1 MTVSALGF
9 HVHDPA
15 DVATVEN
22 ICGAFA
28 GGFNMMLTAKS
39 RRRGWEFSDS
49 QPMFLRPFAE
59 EGAAMA
65 YPLRDMFRFTPER
78 FERDVVARRAQYA
91 YLHYVGL
98 GFWHAMR
105 NSAPQKVGRIVSRL
119 DPLHGML
126 CWDGYGFKVGFF
138 DYERDPSAVG
148 RLAEITGYARHVA
161 HQGLGRSLW
170 FRYLGDP
177 NRLIEAL
184 ESLGPFAPDAASGV
198 GLASTFASINR
209 PAQAFR
215 LVEQFPEVWRGHALL
230 GMTFGYKARA
240 LCSPEFFD
248 CKIATLDQERRG
260 AIRAAVA
267 QCDLVESQVGREGG
281 SDGYRR
287 WRDRLIEWLEE
298 HVEYPFAALH
308 RPTAVSGDAELV
320 MAAPLEGVTW

>member
-15 DVATVEN
+15 DVATVEQ

-28 GGFNMMLTAKS
+28 GGFNMMLTKG
-39 RRRGWEFSDS
+39 RQRGWAFSDS

-65 YPLRDMFRFTPER
+65 YSLHELFRFTPER
-78 FERDVVARRAQYA
+78 FEREVVGARPQYV

-105 NSAPQKVGRIVSRL
+105 NSSPHRLGRIVSRL
-119 DPLHGML
+119 DPPHGML

-138 DYERDPSAVG
+138 DYERDPSAIG
-148 RLAEITGYARHVA
+148 RLAEISGYARHVA

-170 FRYLGDP
+170 FRYFGDP
-177 NRLIEAL
+177 NRLIETL
-184 ESLGPFAPDAASGV
+184 ESLGPFAGDAASGV
-198 GLASTFASINR
+198 GLASAFATIDR
-209 PAQAFR
+209 PAQAFQ
-215 LVEQFPEVWRGHALL
+215 LVEQFPEAWRGQALL

-240 LCSPEFFD
+240 LCSSEFFD

-267 QCDLVESQVGREGG
+267 QCDLVEAQVRREGG
-281 SDGYRR
+281 SGGYRR
-287 WRDRLIEWLEE
+287 WRERLTEWLEAHIE
-298 HVEYPFAALH
+298 FPFAAMH
-308 RPTAVSGDAELV
+308 RPTAVSGDAEPV
-320 MAAPLEGVTW
+320 MAAPLEGVT